1 MTVGTVVSQGTELFF
16 VDVVSTT
23 DPTIVKMACPT
34 GITGLGGPRDEIE
47 DTCLDNT
54 DDKTYKAGLGNPGD
68 VSVPFN
74 LVPRDGSHQIL
85 FALKAAGTV
94 LNWIECLSE
103 SATDPTIDSD
113 GEFVAPTDR
122 SSFAFEAFVKDVNI
136 DVATND
142 IVRGTLTLKRSGAVT
157 FTAYTPA

>member
-16 VDVVSTT
+16 VDTVSTT

-54 DDKTYKAGLGNPGD
+54 DDKTYKAGLGNPAD

-103 SATDPTIDSD
+103 ATTDPSIDSD

-157 FTAYTPA
+157 FTAYTPV

>member
-16 VDVVSTT
+16 VDTVTTT

-34 GITGLGGPRDEIE
+34 GITGLGGPKDEIE

-54 DDKTYKAGLGNPGD
+54 TDKTFKAGLGNPGD
-68 VSVPFN
+68 ISVPFN
-74 LVPRDGSHQIL
+74 LVPRDGSHQNLFTIL
-85 FALKAAGTV
+85 EAGTV

-103 SATDPTIDSD
+103 SATDPTIDTD
-113 GEFVAPTDR
+113 GAFVAPADR
-122 SSFAFEAFVKDVNI
+122 SSFAFQAFIKDVNI

-142 IVRGTLTLKRSGAVT
+142 LVRGTLTLKRSGSVT